1 MFFNPP
7 VECSD
12 STNNIDN
19 NDDNNGNPDLEQL
32 LDRNGAEC
40 DKPDRGTTS
49 AEIHPRL
56 LWCEM
61 LRYGRRAERHDT
73 LRTILQQLRIS
84 DIFNADHGVQRHVP
98 HEVHKTRKRTLVQRR
113 TKRMER
119 RRRRRRH
126 RHRRVSRPH
135 IDAAKYSLVV
145 AVAIKPLFFYT
156 RVVGGCHSSCPIKL
170 KCFPLKE

>member
-1 MFFNPP
+1 MQRLYQQHR
-7 VECSD
+7 
-12 STNNIDN
+12 NNDDN

-49 AEIHPRL
+49 TEIHPRL

-119 RRRRRRH
+119 RRRRRR
-126 RHRRVSRPH
+126 RRVSRH
-135 IDAAKYSLVV
+135 TSIDAAKHSLVV
-145 AVAIKPLFFYT
+145 AVAIKPPFFFT
-156 RVVGGCHSSCPIKL
+156 HVWWGGATPHVP
-170 KCFPLKE
+170 